1 MRSLPGGRMR
11 SLVRSYDM
19 KVVLASKNPHKLVE
33 ISKITEKFGFE
44 LVLESDVG
52 VDIDV
57 EETGSTFE
65 ENSFLKADAVMKA
78 TGLPALA
85 DDSGIAVDAL
95 NGAPGIYSARYGFDE
110 SLDDWG
116 RLQLLLKNTENVPD
130 GQRQAKFVC
139 VITFVTPEGQVIQSR
154 GEIHGELL
162 RAPVGENGFGYDPIF
177 YYPPLGKSTAEMSPE
192 EKNRVSHRANALKG
206 FYEKL
211 KEAGY
216 ADK

>member
-1 MRSLPGGRMR
+1 
-11 SLVRSYDM
+11 M
-19 KVVLASKNPHKLVE
+19 KVVLASKNKHKLEE

-44 LVLESDVG
+44 LILQSQLG

-65 ENSFLKADAVMKA
+65 ENSFLKAEAVMKA

-95 NGAPGIYSARYGFDE
+95 DGEPGIYSARYGFDE

-116 RLQLLLKNTENVPD
+116 RLELLLKNTEHVPD
-130 GQRQAKFVC
+130 GQRQAQFVC
-139 VITFVTPEGQVIQSR
+139 VITMVTPEGKTIQAR

-162 RAPVGENGFGYDPIF
+162 RAPRGEHGFGYDPIF
-177 YYPPLGKSTAEMSPE
+177 YYPPLGMSTAEMDPE
-192 EKNRVSHRANALKG
+192 QKNQVSHRGNALKLLN
-206 FYEKL
+206 EKL

-216 ADK
+216 AHK

>member
-1 MRSLPGGRMR
+1 
-11 SLVRSYDM
+11 M
-19 KVVLASKNPHKLVE
+19 KVVLASKNKHKLVE

-44 LVLESDVG
+44 LVLQSELG

-57 EETGSTFE
+57 EETGTTFE
-65 ENSFLKADAVMKA
+65 ENSLLKARAVMEA

-95 NGAPGIYSARYGFDE
+95 NGEPGIYSARYGFDE

-116 RLQLLLKNTENVPD
+116 RLLLLLKNTEHVPD
-130 GQRQAKFVC
+130 GQRQAQFVC
-139 VITFVTPEGQVIQSR
+139 VISFITPDGKIIQAR
-154 GEIHGELL
+154 GEIHGELT
-162 RAPVGENGFGYDPIF
+162 REPAGENGFGYDPIF
-177 YYPPLGKSTAEMSPE
+177 YYPPLGKTTAELSPE
-192 EKNRVSHRANALKG
+192 EKNKVSHRANALNL
-206 FYEKL
+206 FYEKM

>member
-1 MRSLPGGRMR
+1 
-11 SLVRSYDM
+11 M

-33 ISKITEKFGFE
+33 ISKITEQFDME
-44 LVLESDVG
+44 LVLQSELG
-52 VDIDV
+52 VDIEV
-57 EETGSTFE
+57 EETGTTFE
-65 ENSFLKADAVMKA
+65 ENSYLKARAVMEA

-95 NGAPGIYSARYGFDE
+95 NGEPGIYSARYGFDE

-130 GQRQAKFVC
+130 GQRQAQFVC
-139 VITFVTPEGQVIQSR
+139 VITLVTPDGKVIQAR
-154 GEIHGELL
+154 GEVHGELL
-162 RAPVGENGFGYDPIF
+162 RAPAGEGGFGYDPIF
-177 YYPPLGKSTAEMSPE
+177 YYPPFGKSLAEVSAE
-192 EKNRVSHRANALKG
+192 EKNQVSHRANALRV

>member
-1 MRSLPGGRMR
+1 
-11 SLVRSYDM
+11 M

-33 ISKITEKFGFE
+33 ISKITEKFGFD
-44 LVLESDVG
+44 LVLQSELG

-65 ENSFLKADAVMKA
+65 ENSFQKADAVMKA

-95 NGAPGIYSARYGFDE
+95 NGEPSIYSARYGFDPT
-110 SLDDWG
+110 LDDWG
-116 RLQLLLKNTENVPD
+116 RLLLLLKNTEHVPD
-130 GQRQAKFVC
+130 DQRQAQFVC
-139 VITFVTPEGQVIQSR
+139 VITMVTPEGQVIQAR
-154 GEIHGELL
+154 GEIHGELA
-162 RAPVGENGFGYDPIF
+162 REARGENGFGYDPIF
-177 YYPPLGKSTAEMSPE
+177 YYPPLGKTTAELTAE
-192 EKNRVSHRANALKG
+192 EKNQVSHRANALRV
-206 FYEKL
+206 FNEKL

>member
-1 MRSLPGGRMR
+1 
-11 SLVRSYDM
+11 M
-19 KVVLASKNPHKLVE
+19 KVVLASKNPHKLIE

-44 LVLESDVG
+44 LVLQSELG
-52 VDIDV
+52 IDIDV
-57 EETGSTFE
+57 EETGTTFE
-65 ENSFLKADAVMKA
+65 ENSLLKAEAVMKA

-95 NGAPGIYSARYGFDE
+95 NGEPGIYSARYGFDE

-116 RLQLLLKNTENVPD
+116 RMMLLLKNTEAVPD

-139 VITFVTPEGQVIQSR
+139 VISFITPEGKVIQAR
-154 GEIHGELL
+154 GEIHGELT
-162 RAPVGENGFGYDPIF
+162 REPRGENGFGYDPIF
-177 YYPPLGKSTAEMSPE
+177 YYPPAGMTTAQMPSE
-192 EKNRVSHRANALKG
+192 EKNQVSHRGNALNV

>member
-1 MRSLPGGRMR
+1 
-11 SLVRSYDM
+11 M
-19 KVVLASKNPHKLVE
+19 KVVLASKNKHKLVE

-44 LVLESDVG
+44 LVLQSELG

-57 EETGSTFE
+57 EETGTTFE
-65 ENSFLKADAVMKA
+65 ENSFLKAEAVMKA

-95 NGAPGIYSARYGFDE
+95 NGEPGIYSARYGFDA

-116 RLQLLLKNTENVPD
+116 RLELLLKNTEAVPD
-130 GQRQAKFVC
+130 GQRQAQFVC
-139 VITFVTPEGQVIQSR
+139 VITMVTPGGEVIQAR
-154 GEIHGELL
+154 GEIHGELT
-162 RAPVGENGFGYDPIF
+162 REARGENGFGYDPIF
-177 YYPPLGKSTAEMSPE
+177 YYPPLGKTTAELSSE
-192 EKNRVSHRANALKG
+192 EKNKISHRANALNV

>member
-1 MRSLPGGRMR
+1 
-11 SLVRSYDM
+11 M
-19 KVVLASKNPHKLVE
+19 KVVLASKNKHKLEE

-44 LVLESDVG
+44 LILQSQLG

-65 ENSFLKADAVMKA
+65 ENSFLKAEAVMKA

-95 NGAPGIYSARYGFDE
+95 NGEPGIYSARYGFDD

-116 RLQLLLKNTENVPD
+116 RLQLLLKNTEHVPD
-130 GQRQAKFVC
+130 GQRQAKFVA
-139 VITFVTPEGQVIQSR
+139 VITMVTPDGQSIQAR

-177 YYPPLGKSTAEMSPE
+177 YYPPYGKSTAEMSPE
-192 EKNRVSHRANALKG
+192 EKNQVSHRANALKV

>member
-1 MRSLPGGRMR
+1 
-11 SLVRSYDM
+11 M

-33 ISKITEKFGFE
+33 ISKITEKFGFD
-44 LVLESDVG
+44 LVLQSELG

-57 EETGSTFE
+57 EETGTTFE
-65 ENSFLKADAVMKA
+65 ENSLLKAEAVMKA

-95 NGAPGIYSARYGFDE
+95 NGEPGIYSARYGFDE

-116 RLQLLLKNTENVPD
+116 RLKLLLKNTEHVPD
-130 GQRQAKFVC
+130 GQRQAQFVC
-139 VITFVTPEGQVIQSR
+139 VISFVTPEGRVIQAR
-154 GEIHGELL
+154 GEIHGELT
-162 RAPVGENGFGYDPIF
+162 RAPRGENGFGYDPIF
-177 YYPPLGKSTAEMSPE
+177 YYPPYGMTTAEMSSE
-192 EKNRVSHRANALKG
+192 AKNEVSHRGNALKV

>member
-1 MRSLPGGRMR
+1 
-11 SLVRSYDM
+11 M

-33 ISKITEKFGFE
+33 ISKITEKFGIE
-44 LVLESDVG
+44 LVLQSELG

-57 EETGSTFE
+57 EETGTTFE
-65 ENSFLKADAVMKA
+65 ENSFLKAEAVMKA

-95 NGAPGIYSARYGFDE
+95 NGEPGIYSARYGFDD

-116 RLQLLLKNTENVPD
+116 RLLLLLKNTEHVPD
-130 GQRQAKFVC
+130 GQRQAQFVC
-139 VITFVTPEGQVIQSR
+139 VITLVTPDGQVVQAR
-154 GEIHGELL
+154 GEIHGELT
-162 RAPVGENGFGYDPIF
+162 REARGENGFGYDPIF
-177 YYPPLGKSTAEMSPE
+177 YYPPLGKTTAELSSE
-192 EKNRVSHRANALKG
+192 EKNQVSHRANALKL
-206 FYEKL
+206 FYEKM

>member
-1 MRSLPGGRMR
+1 
-11 SLVRSYDM
+11 M

-33 ISKITEKFGFE
+33 ISRITEKFGFE
-44 LVLESDVG
+44 LVLQSQLD

-57 EETGSTFE
+57 EETGTTFE

-95 NGAPGIYSARYGFDE
+95 NGEPGIYSARYGFDD

-116 RLQLLLKNTENVPD
+116 RLLLLLKNTEHVPD

-139 VITFVTPEGQVIQSR
+139 VITMVTPEGEKIQVR

-162 RAPVGENGFGYDPIF
+162 RAPRGENGFGYDPIF
-177 YYPPLGKSTAEMSPE
+177 YYPPLGKTTAELSAE
-192 EKNRVSHRANALKG
+192 EKNRVSHRGVALKLLN
-206 FYEKL
+206 EKL
-211 KEAGY
+211 MEAGY

>member
-1 MRSLPGGRMR
+1 
-11 SLVRSYDM
+11 M

-78 TGLPALA
+78 TGIPALA

-95 NGAPGIYSARYGFDE
+95 NGAPGI
-110 SLDDWG
+110 
-116 RLQLLLKNTENVPD
+116 
-130 GQRQAKFVC
+130 
-139 VITFVTPEGQVIQSR
+139 
-154 GEIHGELL
+154 
-162 RAPVGENGFGYDPIF
+162 
-177 YYPPLGKSTAEMSPE
+177 
-192 EKNRVSHRANALKG
+192 
-206 FYEKL
+206 
-211 KEAGY
+211 
-216 ADK
+216 

>member
-1 MRSLPGGRMR
+1 
-11 SLVRSYDM
+11 M
-19 KVVLASKNPHKLVE
+19 KVVLASKNRHKLEE
-33 ISKITEKFGFE
+33 ISQITRKFDME
-44 LVLESDVG
+44 LVPQSELG

-57 EETGSTFE
+57 EETGTTFE
-65 ENSFLKADAVMKA
+65 ENSFLKAEAVMKA

-95 NGAPGIYSARYGFDE
+95 NGEPGIYSARYGFDPT
-110 SLDDWG
+110 LDDWG
-116 RLQLLLKNTENVPD
+116 RLQLLLKNTEAVPD

-139 VITFVTPEGQVIQSR
+139 VITLVTPEGQTIQAR

-162 RAPVGENGFGYDPIF
+162 RAPAGENGFGYDPIF
-177 YYPPLGKSTAEMSPE
+177 YYPPLGMTTAEMPGE
-192 EKNRVSHRANALKG
+192 VKNQVSHRANALKV
-206 FYEKL
+206 FYQKL

>member
-1 MRSLPGGRMR
+1 MR
-11 SLVRSYDM
+11 
-19 KVVLASKNPHKLVE
+19 VVLASKNRHKLVE
-33 ISKITEKFGFE
+33 ISKITEQFDIE
-44 LVLESDVG
+44 LVLQSELGIDL
-52 VDIDV
+52 DV
-57 EETGSTFE
+57 EENGTSFE
-65 ENSFLKADAVMKA
+65 ENSFIKAHAVMEA

-95 NGAPGIYSARYGFDE
+95 GGEPGIYSARYGFDE

-116 RLQLLLKNTENVPD
+116 RLQLLLKNTEQVPD

-139 VITFVTPEGQVIQSR
+139 VITMVTPDGKTIQAR

-177 YYPPLGKSTAEMSPE
+177 YYPPYGKSTAEMSPE
-192 EKNRVSHRANALKG
+192 EKNQVSHRANALKV

>member
-1 MRSLPGGRMR
+1 
-11 SLVRSYDM
+11 M

-33 ISKITEKFGFE
+33 ISKITEQFDME
-44 LVLESDVG
+44 LVLQSELG
-52 VDIDV
+52 VDIEV
-57 EETGSTFE
+57 EETGTTFE
-65 ENSFLKADAVMKA
+65 ENSYLKARAVMEA

-95 NGAPGIYSARYGFDE
+95 NGEPGIYSARYGFDE

-130 GQRQAKFVC
+130 GQRQAQFIC
-139 VITFVTPEGQVIQSR
+139 VITLVTPDGKVIQAR
-154 GEIHGELL
+154 GEVHGERL
-162 RAPVGENGFGYDPIF
+162 RAPAGEGGFGYDPIF
-177 YYPPLGKSTAEMSPE
+177 YYPPFGKSLAEVPAE
-192 EKNRVSHRANALKG
+192 EKNPVPHRANALRV
-206 FYEKL
+206 FYGKL

>member
-1 MRSLPGGRMR
+1 
-11 SLVRSYDM
+11 M
-19 KVVLASKNPHKLVE
+19 KVVLASKNKHKLVE
-33 ISKITEKFGFE
+33 ISQITEKFGFE
-44 LVLESDVG
+44 LVLQSELG

-57 EETGSTFE
+57 EETGTTFE

-95 NGAPGIYSARYGFDE
+95 NGEPGIYSARYGFDDT
-110 SLDDWG
+110 LDDWG
-116 RLQLLLKNTENVPD
+116 RLELLLKNTEHVPD
-130 GQRQAKFVC
+130 GQRQAQFVC
-139 VITFVTPEGQVIQSR
+139 VITMVTPEGEVIQAR

-162 RAPVGENGFGYDPIF
+162 RAPVGKNGFGYDPIF
-177 YYPPLGKSTAEMSPE
+177 YYPPMGMSTAEMSPE
-192 EKNRVSHRANALKG
+192 DKNQVSHRGNALKVLN
-206 FYEKL
+206 EKL

>member
-1 MRSLPGGRMR
+1 
-11 SLVRSYDM
+11 M
-19 KVVLASKNPHKLVE
+19 KVVLASKNKHKLVE
-33 ISKITEKFGFE
+33 ISQITEKFGFD
-44 LVLESDVG
+44 LVLQSELG

-57 EETGSTFE
+57 EETGTTFE
-65 ENSFLKADAVMKA
+65 ENSFQKAEAVMKA

-85 DDSGIAVDAL
+85 DDSGICVDAL
-95 NGAPGIYSARYGFDE
+95 NGEPGVYSARYGFDE

-116 RLQLLLKNTENVPD
+116 RLELLLKNTEHVPD
-130 GQRQAKFVC
+130 GQRQAKFVA
-139 VITFVTPEGQVIQSR
+139 VITMVTPEGQMIQAR

-177 YYPPLGKSTAEMSPE
+177 YYPPMGVSTAEMSPE
-192 EKNRVSHRANALKG
+192 DKNQVSHRANALKV
-206 FYEKL
+206 FYQKL

>member
-1 MRSLPGGRMR
+1 
-11 SLVRSYDM
+11 M

-44 LVLESDVG
+44 LVLQSEIG

-57 EETGSTFE
+57 EETGTTFE
-65 ENSFLKADAVMKA
+65 ENSLLKAEAVMKA

-95 NGAPGIYSARYGFDE
+95 NGEPGIYSARYGFDE

-116 RLQLLLKNTENVPD
+116 RLELLLKNTEHVPD
-130 GQRQAKFVC
+130 GQRQAQFVC
-139 VITFVTPEGQVIQSR
+139 VISFITPDGRVIQAR
-154 GEIHGELL
+154 GEIHGELT
-162 RAPVGENGFGYDPIF
+162 REPAGENGFGYDPIF
-177 YYPPLGKSTAEMSPE
+177 YYPPLGKTTAELSPE
-192 EKNRVSHRANALKG
+192 EKNQVSHRANALKL
-206 FYEKL
+206 FYEKM

>member
-1 MRSLPGGRMR
+1 
-11 SLVRSYDM
+11 M
-19 KVVLASKNPHKLVE
+19 KVVLASKNKHKLEE
-33 ISKITEKFGFE
+33 ISKITEKFGFD
-44 LVLESDVG
+44 LVLQSEFG

-57 EETGSTFE
+57 EETGTTFE
-65 ENSFLKADAVMKA
+65 ENSFIKAEAVMKA

-95 NGAPGIYSARYGFDE
+95 NGEPGIYSARYGFDDT
-110 SLDDWG
+110 LDDWG
-116 RLQLLLKNTENVPD
+116 RLLLLLKNTEHVPD
-130 GQRQAKFVC
+130 GQRQAQFVC
-139 VITFVTPEGQVIQSR
+139 VITMVTPEGQTIQAR

-177 YYPPLGKSTAEMSPE
+177 YYPPAGMSTAEMPPE
-192 EKNRVSHRANALKG
+192 EKNKVSHRGNALNV

>member
-1 MRSLPGGRMR
+1 
-11 SLVRSYDM
+11 M

-44 LVLESDVG
+44 LVLQSELG

-57 EETGSTFE
+57 EETGTTFE
-65 ENSFLKADAVMKA
+65 ENSFQKAEAVMKA

-95 NGAPGIYSARYGFDE
+95 NGAPGIYSARYGFDK

-116 RLQLLLKNTENVPD
+116 RLQLLLKNTEQVPD
-130 GQRQAKFVC
+130 GQRQAQFVC
-139 VITFVTPEGQVIQSR
+139 VITFVTLEGKVIQAR
-154 GEIHGELL
+154 GEIHGELT
-162 RAPVGENGFGYDPIF
+162 REPRGENGFGYDPIF
-177 YYPPLGKSTAEMSPE
+177 YYPPYGKTTAEISAE
-192 EKNRVSHRANALKG
+192 EKHAVSHRGQALRV